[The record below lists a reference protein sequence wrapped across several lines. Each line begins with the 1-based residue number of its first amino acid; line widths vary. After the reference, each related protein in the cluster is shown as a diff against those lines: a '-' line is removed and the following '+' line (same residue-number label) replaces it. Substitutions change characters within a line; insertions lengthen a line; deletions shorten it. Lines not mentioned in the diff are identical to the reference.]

1 MSETKDIYVEE
12 SGVIFG
18 PFSPDRFLH
27 LEKTDLYK
35 SLGQGYSSVEFLFAD
50 GKGGKEKFIFL
61 EAKSSSPRP
70 APAGADNENFDRFI
84 EEVSVKFEDSF
95 YLFLTAVLKRRA
107 SHELASGISAFK
119 PSSSG
124 IKFVLVIPNHE
135 TEWLAPLQEALE
147 RRLRKTVHLWN
158 IKIVLMNK
166 KIAEEHHI
174 IR

>member
-1 MSETKDIYVEE
+1 MSETKAIYVEE
-12 SGVIFG
+12 SGVVFG

-35 SLGQGYSSVEFLFAD
+35 GLGQGYSIVEFLFVD
-50 GKGGKEKFIFL
+50 GKGRFIFL

-70 APAGADNENFDRFI
+70 ASAGAGNEDFDRFI
-84 EEVSVKFEDSF
+84 EEVSTKFEDSF
-95 YLFLTAVLKRRA
+95 QLFLTAVLKRRA
-107 SHELASGISAFK
+107 SRELASGIGAFK

-124 IKFVLVIPNHE
+124 IKFVLVIPKHK

-166 KIAEEHHI
+166 EIAEEYHI